1 MMEAGFI
8 GLIGGVFGLLLGWVL
23 GLGLNQAI
31 QIVMKYRE
39 LPLRGNFFV
48 VTPTLALGVIL
59 FATLIG
65 LVAGLLPAQRA
76 AKLDPLEALRHE

>member
-1 MMEAGFI
+1 VHG
-8 GLIGGVFGLLLGWVL
+8 
-23 GLGLNQAI
+23 
-31 QIVMKYRE
+31 K
-39 LPLRGNFFV
+39 FFL
-48 VTPTLALGVIL
+48 VTPLLAVGAIT

>member
-1 MMEAGFI
+1 
-8 GLIGGVFGLLLGWVL
+8 
-23 GLGLNQAI
+23 LGLNQAI
-31 QIVMKYRE
+31 EIISRIRE
-39 LPLRGNFFV
+39 QPVHGKFFL
-48 VTPTLALGVIL
+48 VTPLLAVGAIT